1 MHSSPESG
9 TSGENTVLILMK
21 KKLPKYIVKCLQAA
35 GYDELETISNM
46 DISDCPG
53 NSISKVE
60 NYIDRKFSGNLEYV
74 HDSSMLSSPF
84 EFPPGHRD
92 RICHFVCEIRNID
105 CGKDVKSKEVTKKRK
120 DHAIKHS
127 SIKRP
132 KTEAVEDTEINVVT
146 ISRHVRSSIT
156 RWVQQQTNPAL
167 KKLTENE
174 HYRLSVSPDIKI
186 PGLFLVSMVCLV
198 CNNVIALHQRDK
210 SNRSSPFIISNW
222 TRHGKNCYIAAHEA
236 ATASEKTQSNLD
248 KYFCNRRVQPLQL
261 QLGSVS
267 HQAEI
272 DIPVVEKNQKCQSVP
287 QSHDLTDDSMPTS
300 SNSGTVVSNGNQ
312 GF

>member
-1 MHSSPESG
+1 MWE
-9 TSGENTVLILMK
+9 K
-21 KKLPKYIVKCLQAA
+21 
-35 GYDELETISNM
+35 
-46 DISDCPG
+46 
-53 NSISKVE
+53 
-60 NYIDRKFSGNLEYV
+60 
-74 HDSSMLSSPF
+74 
-84 EFPPGHRD
+84 
-92 RICHFVCEIRNID
+92 
-105 CGKDVKSKEVTKKRK
+105 VTKKRK
-120 DHAIKHS
+120 DHTIKHS
-127 SIKRP
+127 STKRP
-132 KTEAVEDTEINVVT
+132 KTEAVEDPEINVVT

-186 PGLFLVSMVCLV
+186 PGLFLVSIVCLV
-198 CNNVIALHQRDK
+198 CNNVIVLHQRDK

-222 TRHGKNCYIAAHEA
+222 TRHDKNCYIAAHEA

-272 DIPVVEKNQKCQSVP
+272 DIPVVEKNQKVSICSTI
-287 QSHDLTDDSMPTS
+287 HDSTDDSMLTS
-300 SNSGTVVSNGNQ
+300 SNSGTVVLNGNQ